1 MEFSVQMFHKKVLQ
15 STKTDRILQRYV
27 ASKVETQKRTE
38 IEIWGACPLGE
49 GEGGFGSVH
58 LSMQLPYP
66 PDPDS
71 LAGQRITVLVS
82 VDLDDAGAET
92 DLIWMNGVVLKISD
106 RTWLLNERSR
116 SRCHPVG
123 EAAEISWDAVPEI
136 NYVAGTSIRPLI
148 PKLWNKDK
156 EGAWCKDL
164 GVTDYGIKK
173 AD

>member
-1 MEFSVQMFHKKVLQ
+1 
-15 STKTDRILQRYV
+15 
-27 ASKVETQKRTE
+27 
-38 IEIWGACPLGE
+38 
-49 GEGGFGSVH
+49 
-58 LSMQLPYP
+58 MQLPYP

-71 LAGQRITVLVS
+71 LAGQRIMVLVS

-116 SRCHPVG
+116 SRCHPVS

-136 NYVAGTSIRPLI
+136 NYVAGTSIHPLI

-156 EGAWCKDL
+156 EGAWYKDL
-164 GVTDYGIKK
+164 DVTDYGIKK

>member
-1 MEFSVQMFHKKVLQ
+1 MNWKGREK
-15 STKTDRILQRYV
+15 
-27 ASKVETQKRTE
+27 E
-38 IEIWGACPLGE
+38 
-49 GEGGFGSVH
+49 GFGSVH
-58 LSMQLPYP
+58 SSMQLPYP

-71 LAGQRITVLVS
+71 LVGQRISVLVS
-82 VDLDDAGAET
+82 VDLDDAGTET

-106 RTWLLNERSR
+106 GTWLLNERSR
-116 SRCHPVG
+116 SQCHRVG

-136 NYVAGTSIRPLI
+136 NYVAGTSIHPLI

-173 AD
+173 AN